1 MNPLNKYMDL
11 PPAEIPFSDLHLSE
25 LEPLA
30 LFAGNQDSQQ
40 LAIRELVARIRAIET
55 MQRETGRQGGKAPK
69 GIISKLNGMKGGRPP
84 LKKKPIET

>member
-11 PPAEIPFSDLHLSE
+11 PPSEIPFSELHLSE

-30 LFAGNQDSQQ
+30 LFAGNADSQH
-40 LAIRELVARIRAIET
+40 LAIREVIARLRAIET

-69 GIISKLNGMKGGRPP
+69 GIISKLNGMKGGRPR
-84 LKKKPIET
+84 KKKPIEL